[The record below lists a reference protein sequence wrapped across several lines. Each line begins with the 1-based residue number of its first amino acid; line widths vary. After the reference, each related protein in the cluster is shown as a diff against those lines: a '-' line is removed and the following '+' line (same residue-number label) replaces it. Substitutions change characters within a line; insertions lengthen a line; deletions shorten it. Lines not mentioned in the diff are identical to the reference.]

1 MCSKTKRTRSQH
13 FSIIVINI
21 HVIQKFKQTLSLK
34 VIFIIASLIRRNSI
48 TEKVNAVRNTKRA
61 TEVRDKWMNMCKYA
75 KQRFGELERE

>member
-1 MCSKTKRTRSQH
+1 M
-13 FSIIVINI
+13 
-21 HVIQKFKQTLSLK
+21 K